1 MDNLTKH
8 FKYFNEFDEDI
19 QNLILSKIR
28 KPQDKNLLN
37 DIIDYKKSKELLF
50 NRYEYNGYTYDSND
64 DMFYIYY
71 QIDNDLIGYYN
82 DYIALDKWVTIE
94 NIKKLERILS
104 IKYKFIKNKDK
115 TLKNILFSNNLSTN
129 SRINILL
136 GGLTIAE
143 RKSFIST
150 VVLY

>member
-150 VVLY
+150 VVFY

>member
-50 NRYEYNGYTYDSND
+50 NRYEYNGYTYDIND

-82 DYIALDKWVTIE
+82 DYIALDKWVKIE

-150 VVLY
+150 VVFY

>member
-50 NRYEYNGYTYDSND
+50 NRYEYNGYTYDIND

-82 DYIALDKWVTIE
+82 DYIALDNWVTIE

-150 VVLY
+150 VVFY

>member
-1 MDNLTKH
+1 
-8 FKYFNEFDEDI
+8 
-19 QNLILSKIR
+19 
-28 KPQDKNLLN
+28 
-37 DIIDYKKSKELLF
+37 
-50 NRYEYNGYTYDSND
+50 
-64 DMFYIYY
+64 MFYIYY

-150 VVLY
+150 VVFY

>member
-143 RKSFIST
+143 RKSFLLKTKI
-150 VVLY
+150 

>member
-143 RKSFIST
+143 RKSFILKT
-150 VVLY
+150 KI